1 MAGLLGVCVDECL
14 SVDTGSGRDL
24 LGVVKSS
31 ARIAKIYGGKDAGDM
46 YLTAKNSFG
55 SQTTDYK
62 ITVKIDPLV
71 SALESWAKSLKS
83 KVSPVISSLGA
94 FPDLKI

>member
-1 MAGLLGVCVDECL
+1 
-14 SVDTGSGRDL
+14 
-24 LGVVKSS
+24 VKSS
-31 ARIAKIYGGKDAGDM
+31 ARNAKIYGGKDAGDI

-55 SQTTDYK
+55 SQSTDFK

-71 SALESWAKSLKS
+71 SALASWAKSLKS
-83 KVSPVISSLGA
+83 MGSPVINSLGA